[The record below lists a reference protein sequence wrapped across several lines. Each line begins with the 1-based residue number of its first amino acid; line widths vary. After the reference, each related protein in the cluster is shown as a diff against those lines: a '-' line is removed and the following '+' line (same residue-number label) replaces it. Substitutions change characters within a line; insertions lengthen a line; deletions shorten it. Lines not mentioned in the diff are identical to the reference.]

1 MEGGGRDGDITRD
14 TKRRCRVN
22 SIWPQKGPL
31 RNRCLV
37 RYGGTSFGCS
47 LSAPSRFSVAVPL
60 RRAKSGPRLTHR
72 RDEQGLPSFV
82 LARAERRRG
91 ACSMQIRVE
100 GDRATNGL
108 ESSSLRFSDSTRL
121 VPAWQSEGCE
131 PNDDDED
138 SAKKS
143 RPQKKLS

>member
-1 MEGGGRDGDITRD
+1 MKEAGRVTSHETPKG
-14 TKRRCRVN
+14 RCRIN

-60 RRAKSGPRLTHR
+60 RRAKSGRRLTHHG

-82 LARAERRRG
+82 LARAERRG

-100 GDRATNGL
+100 GDRETNGL
-108 ESSSLRFSDSTRL
+108 QSSSLRFSDSTRL
-121 VPAWQSEGCE
+121 IPAWQFEGCE
-131 PNDDDED
+131 PYGPL
-138 SAKKS
+138 
-143 RPQKKLS
+143 RTRQKRVVLKRN